1 MKKILSLLIT
11 LWFCLSCFFAG
22 AQSNVL
28 TGIIK
33 DSSNG
38 KPLAGISVFLN
49 GTSRGTV
56 SRNDGSFV
64 LQGFPQ
70 GRYQLIVSAIGYAT
84 YVTEVN
90 SHNLP
95 PSLKISLYTAAD
107 ELAAITVEPYLKDG
121 WSKYGKTFLQYFIGT
136 TDNAAHCTI
145 KNKNVLRFHFSLK
158 SNKLSVTAIEPLLIE
173 NKALGYELEYR
184 LERFVCDF
192 ASQMISY
199 YGYPLFRD
207 MSAADNAKKRKWE
220 INRQLAYMGSMMHF
234 MRSLYSHNVREEGFL
249 VKYKVPVLNTEKKR
263 VKEIYNPNMPQ
274 KDSIPIDSL
283 HHYWE
288 VLREPDY
295 YMQATTDPEGL
306 VTIQKDLTRVM
317 FFNEDCTVIYG
328 NPKRGIAYMESSIRL
343 MYQQPIA
350 IDENG
355 SFYPQTEVLTLQNWS
370 ITQNISNL
378 LPRDYDINAPSGI
391 IIKSD

>member
-1 MKKILSLLIT
+1 MKKVLSLPIT
-11 LWFCLSCFFAG
+11 LWFCLSCFIAG

-33 DSSNG
+33 DSANG
-38 KPLAGISVFLN
+38 KPLAGVSVFLN
-49 GTSRGTV
+49 GTSKGTV

-70 GRYQLIVSAIGYAT
+70 GRYQLIISAIGYAN
-84 YVTEVN
+84 YLTEIN

-95 PSLKISLYTAAD
+95 PSLKISLSTAAD

-136 TDNAAHCTI
+136 TENASSCTI

-158 SNKLSVTAIEPLLIE
+158 SNRLSVTAIEPLLIE

-192 ASQMISY
+192 ASHIVSY

-207 MSAADNAKKRKWE
+207 MPVDYDVKKKKWE
-220 INRQLAYMGSMMHF
+220 TNRQLAYMGSMMHF
-234 MRSLYSHNVREEGFL
+234 MRSLYSHSLREEGFL
-249 VKYKVPVLNTEKKR
+249 VKYKVPVPNIEKKR
-263 VKEIYNPNMPQ
+263 VKEIYQPNITPN
-274 KDSIPIDSL
+274 DSIPIDTL

-295 YMQATTDPEGL
+295 FLQTVTYPDGL
-306 VTIQKDLTRVM
+306 LTIQADQTRVM
-317 FFNEDCTVIYG
+317 FFNDDCTVIYG
-328 NPKRGIAYMESSIRL
+328 NPKRGIAYTESSIRL
-343 MYQQPIA
+343 MNQRPIA

-355 SFYPQTEVLTLQNWS
+355 SYYPQAEVLSLQNWS

-378 LPRDYDINAPSGI
+378 LPRDYNISAPF
-391 IIKSD
+391 

>member
-1 MKKILSLLIT
+1 MKKVLSFPIT
-11 LWFCLSCFFAG
+11 LWFCLSCFLAG

-33 DSSNG
+33 DSAIG
-38 KPLAGISVFLN
+38 KPLTGASVFLN
-49 GTSRGTV
+49 GTSRGTI
-56 SRNDGSFV
+56 SRSDGSFV

-70 GRYQLIVSAIGYAT
+70 GRYQLIISAIGYAT
-84 YVTEVN
+84 YITEVN

-95 PSLKISLYTAAD
+95 RSLKISLHTAAD

-121 WSKYGKTFLQYFIGT
+121 WSRYGKTFLQYFIGT
-136 TDNAAHCTI
+136 TGNAASCTI
-145 KNKNVLRFHFSLK
+145 KNKAVLRFHFYLK
-158 SNKLSVTAIEPLLIE
+158 SNKLSVTATEPLLIE

-192 ASQMISY
+192 ASHIVSY

-207 MSAADNAKKRKWE
+207 MPTDYDVIKKKWE
-220 INRQLAYMGSMMHF
+220 TNRQLAYMGSMMHF
-234 MRSLYSHNVREEGFL
+234 MRSLYSHSVREEGFL
-249 VKYKVPVLNTEKKR
+249 VKYKVPVPNIEKKR
-263 VKEIYNPNMPQ
+263 VKEIYQPNITPT
-274 KDSIPIDSL
+274 DSIPIDTL

-295 YMQATTDPEGL
+295 FMQTVTYPDGL
-306 VTIQKDLTRVM
+306 LTIQKDQTRVM
-317 FFNEDCTVIYG
+317 FFNDDCTVIYG
-328 NPKRGIAYMESSIRL
+328 NPKRGIAYTESSIRL
-343 MYQQPIA
+343 MNQRPIA

-355 SFYPQTEVLTLQNWS
+355 SYYPQAEVLSLQNWS

-378 LPRDYDINAPSGI
+378 LPRDYNINAPF
-391 IIKSD
+391 

>member
-1 MKKILSLLIT
+1 MKKVLSLLIA
-11 LWFCLSCFFAG
+11 LWFCLSYFIAG
-22 AQSNVL
+22 AQTNVL

-38 KPLAGISVFLN
+38 KPLAGVSVFLN
-49 GTSRGTV
+49 GTSKGTV

-70 GRYQLIVSAIGYAT
+70 GRYQLIVSTIGYAT
-84 YVTEVN
+84 YVTEIN
-90 SHNLP
+90 SHTLP
-95 PSLKISLYTAAD
+95 PYLKISLSTAAD

-136 TDNAAHCTI
+136 TGNASSCTI
-145 KNKNVLRFHFSLK
+145 KNKNVLRFHFYLK
-158 SNKLSVTAIEPLLIE
+158 SNKLSVTAIEPLLIQ

-192 ASQMISY
+192 ASHIVSY

-207 MSAADNAKKRKWE
+207 MPADDKFIKKKWE
-220 INRQLAYMGSMMHF
+220 TNRQLAYMGSMMHF
-234 MRSLYSHNVREEGFL
+234 MRSLYSHSVREEGFL
-249 VKYKVPVLNTEKKR
+249 VKYQVPVPNIEKRR
-263 VKEIYNPNMPQ
+263 VKEIYHPTINPN
-274 KDSIPIDSL
+274 DSIPIDTL
-283 HHYWE
+283 HHYWK

-295 YMQATTDPEGL
+295 FMQTVTDPDGL
-306 VTIQKDLTRVM
+306 VTIQKAQTRVM
-317 FFNEDCTVIYG
+317 FFNDDCTVIYG

-343 MYQQPIA
+343 MNQQPIA

-355 SFYPQTEVLTLQNWS
+355 SYYPQSEVLSLQNWS
-370 ITQNISNL
+370 ITQNIANL
-378 LPRDYDINAPSGI
+378 LPRDYDINAPF
-391 IIKSD
+391 

>member
-1 MKKILSLLIT
+1 MKKVLSLLIT
-11 LWFCLSCFFAG
+11 LWFCLSCLIAG

-28 TGIIK
+28 TGIIR

-38 KPLAGISVFLN
+38 KPLAGVSVFLN

-56 SRNDGSFV
+56 SRNDGTFI

-84 YVTEVN
+84 YITELN

-95 PSLKISLYTAAD
+95 PSLKISLFTAAD
-107 ELAAITVEPYLKDG
+107 ELTAITVEPYLKDG

-145 KNKNVLRFHFSLK
+145 KNKNVLRFHFSIK
-158 SNKLSVTAIEPLLIE
+158 SNRLSVTATEPLLIE
-173 NKALGYELEYR
+173 NNALGYELEYR

-192 ASQMISY
+192 ASQIISY

-207 MSAADNAKKRKWE
+207 MPTEYDDKKKKWA

-234 MRSLYSHNVREEGFL
+234 MRSLYSHSVREEGFL
-249 VKYKVPVLNTEKKR
+249 VKFKVPVPNFEKQR
-263 VKEIYNPNMPQ
+263 VKGIYNPLIAP
-274 KDSIPIDSL
+274 KDSIPIDTL

-295 YMQATTDPEGL
+295 FMLAVTDPDRL
-306 VTIQKDLTRVM
+306 ITIQKDQTRVM
-317 FFNEDCTVIYG
+317 FFDEDCTVIYG
-328 NPKRGIAYMESSIRL
+328 NPRRGIAYTESSIRL
-343 MYQQPIA
+343 MNQQPIA

-355 SFYPQTEVLTLQNWS
+355 NFYPQNEVLTLQNWS

-378 LPRDYDINAPSGI
+378 LPRDYNISAPF
-391 IIKSD
+391 

>member
-1 MKKILSLLIT
+1 MKKVLSLPIT
-11 LWFCLSCFFAG
+11 LWLCLSCFMAG
-22 AQSNVL
+22 GQSILL
-28 TGIIK
+28 TGTIK
-33 DSSNG
+33 DSANG
-38 KPLAGISVFLN
+38 KPLAGASVFLN
-49 GTSRGTV
+49 GTSKGTV

-70 GRYQLIVSAIGYAT
+70 GRYQLIISAIGYAT
-84 YVTEVN
+84 YVMEIN

-95 PSLKISLYTAAD
+95 SSLKISLHTAAD

-121 WSKYGKTFLQYFIGT
+121 WSRYGKTFLQYFIGT
-136 TDNAAHCTI
+136 TENASSCTI
-145 KNKNVLRFHFSLK
+145 KNKNVLRFHFYLK

-192 ASQMISY
+192 ASHIVSY

-207 MSAADNAKKRKWE
+207 MPTDYDVQKKKWE
-220 INRQLAYMGSMMHF
+220 TNRQLAYMGSMMHF
-234 MRSLYSHNVREEGFL
+234 MRSLYSHSVREEGFL
-249 VKYKVPVLNTEKKR
+249 VKYKVPVPNIEKKR
-263 VKEIYNPNMPQ
+263 IRDIYQPNITPN
-274 KDSIPIDSL
+274 DSIPIDTL

-295 YMQATTDPEGL
+295 FMQTFTYPDGL
-306 VTIQKDLTRVM
+306 LTILKDQTRVM
-317 FFNEDCTVIYG
+317 FFNDDCTVIYG
-328 NPKRGIAYMESSIRL
+328 NPKRGIAYTESSIRL
-343 MYQQPIA
+343 IDQQPIA

-355 SFYPQTEVLTLQNWS
+355 SYYPQAEVLSLQHWS

-378 LPRDYDINAPSGI
+378 LPRDYNISAPF
-391 IIKSD
+391 

>member
-1 MKKILSLLIT
+1 MKKSLSLLIT
-11 LWFCLSCFFAG
+11 LWLCLSCFITM
-22 AQSNVL
+22 AQSSVL

-38 KPLAGISVFLN
+38 KPLAGVSVFLN

-70 GRYQLIVSAIGYAT
+70 GRYQLIISAIGYAT

-90 SHNLP
+90 SHTLP
-95 PSLKISLYTAAD
+95 PSLKISLSAAAD
-107 ELAAITVEPYLKDG
+107 ELASITVEPYLKDG
-121 WSKYGKTFLQYFIGT
+121 WSKYGNTFMQYFIGT
-136 TDNAAHCTI
+136 TENAKHCTI

-158 SNKLSVTAIEPLLIE
+158 SNKLSVTATEPLLIE

-192 ASQMISY
+192 ASHIVSY
-199 YGYPLFRD
+199 YGYPLFRNMPVD
-207 MSAADNAKKRKWE
+207 DDFKKKKWE
-220 INRQLAYMGSMMHF
+220 SNRQLAYMGSMMHF
-234 MRSLYSHNVREEGFL
+234 MRSLYSHTAREEGFL
-249 VKYKVPVLNTEKKR
+249 VKYKVPVPNIEKKR
-263 VKEIYNPNMPQ
+263 VKETYHPNTTPV
-274 KDSIPIDSL
+274 DSIPIDTL

-295 YMQATTDPEGL
+295 YMQAATDPNGL
-306 VTIQKDLTRVM
+306 LTIQNNQTHVV
-317 FFNEDCTVIYG
+317 FFYDDCTVIYG

-343 MYQQPIA
+343 MNQQPIA

-355 SFYPQTEVLTLQNWS
+355 SYYPQNEVLCLQNWS

-378 LPRDYDINAPSGI
+378 LPRDYDSSAPF
-391 IIKSD
+391 

>member
-1 MKKILSLLIT
+1 MKKVLPLLIT
-11 LWFCLSCFFAG
+11 LWFSLSCIIAG
-22 AQSNVL
+22 AQTTLL
-28 TGIIK
+28 TGVIK

-38 KPLAGISVFLN
+38 KPLAGVSVFLN

-70 GRYQLIVSAIGYAT
+70 GRYQLIVSTIGYAT
-84 YVTEVN
+84 YVTEIN

-107 ELAAITVEPYLKDG
+107 ELAAVTVEPYLKDG
-121 WSKYGKTFLQYFIGT
+121 WSKYGRTFLQYFIGT
-136 TDNAAHCTI
+136 TGNASYCTI

-158 SNKLSVTAIEPLLIE
+158 SNRLSVTAIEPLLIE

-192 ASQMISY
+192 ASQIVSY

-207 MSAADNAKKRKWE
+207 MRADDDFKKKKWE
-220 INRQLAYMGSMMHF
+220 TNRQLAYLGSMMHF
-234 MRSLYSHNVREEGFL
+234 MRSLYNSKLREDGFI
-249 VKYKVPVLNTEKKR
+249 VKYKIPVPNLEKKR
-263 VKEIYNPNMPQ
+263 VKEIYHLNITPT
-274 KDSIPIDSL
+274 DSIPIDTL

-295 YMQATTDPEGL
+295 YLQTVNDPNGL
-306 VTIQKDLTRVM
+306 LTIQKDQTRVM

-343 MYQQPIA
+343 MYQQAIA

-355 SFYPQTEVLTLQNWS
+355 SYYPQTEVLCLQNWS

-378 LPRDYDINAPSGI
+378 LPRDYNINAQF
-391 IIKSD
+391 